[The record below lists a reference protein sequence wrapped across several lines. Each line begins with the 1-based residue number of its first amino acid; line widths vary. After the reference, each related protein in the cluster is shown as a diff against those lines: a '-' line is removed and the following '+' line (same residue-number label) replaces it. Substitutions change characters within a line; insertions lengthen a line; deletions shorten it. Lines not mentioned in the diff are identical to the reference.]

1 MPHLLV
7 AISPH
12 GYGHTAQIAP
22 VLNALYRAVP
32 NLRLTLRT
40 TVNPDFIAS
49 RIHVPF
55 ELQAVADDFGMVQHD
70 ALRIDHARS
79 LEAYQAMHANWG
91 QRVERVAREL
101 EASAPDWVLAD
112 VPYLTLAA
120 AERAGIPSIAVCC
133 LNWADIF
140 AHYCLALPGAPAI
153 HEQMLRAYNSARYFL
168 RTAPAM
174 TMPGLENIVDVGP
187 LAEPACNRRDEI
199 VGRAGLADGER
210 LVLVAMGGI
219 ATRPPM
225 EQWPRM
231 EGVRWLVQ
239 ADWQVLRADVVTPE
253 SLGLNYRD
261 ALASCDLLLTKP
273 GYGAFTEAVMNGVP
287 VLYVTR
293 EDWPEEPYLV
303 EWLER
308 HGVCRRLMPQMAW
321 AGDFEVPLRAL
332 LAHGRYRPE
341 IESGVTGTV
350 DILAKCLV
358 PNSD

>member
-32 NLRLTLRT
+32 GLRLTLRT
-40 TVNPDFIAS
+40 TVNPEFLAS

-70 ALRIDHARS
+70 ALHIDHQRS
-79 LEAYQAMHANWG
+79 LEAYRGMHADWP

-101 EASAPDWVLAD
+101 EAVAPDWVLAD

-120 AERAGIPSIAVCC
+120 AERAGISSIAMCC

-140 AHYCLALPGAPAI
+140 AYYCLSLPGAAAI
-153 HEQMLRAYNSARYFL
+153 HAQMLQAYNSARYFL

-174 TMPGLENIVDVGP
+174 AMAGLDNIVDVGP
-187 LAEPACNRRDEI
+187 VAEPGINRRSEIAERANLAE
-199 VGRAGLADGER
+199 GER

-219 ATRPPM
+219 ATRLPM
-225 EQWPRM
+225 EQWPVID
-231 EGVRWLVQ
+231 GVRWLVQ
-239 ADWQVLRADVVTPE
+239 ADWLVMREDVLTPE
-253 SLGLNYRD
+253 SLGLNFRD
-261 ALASCDLLLTKP
+261 ALASCDVLLTKP
-273 GYGAFTEAVMNGVP
+273 GYGSFTEAVMNGVP
-287 VLYVTR
+287 VLYVSR

-303 EWLER
+303 EWMAQY
-308 HGVCRRLMPQMAW
+308 GVSRRITAQMAW
-321 AGDFEVPLRAL
+321 AGGFGKPLREL
-332 LAHGRYRPE
+332 LELGRFEPGV
-341 IESGVTGTV
+341 ESGVAETV
-350 DILAKCLV
+350 AILRRCL
-358 PNSD
+358 NQA